1 MCMCVFDYASVVCMD
16 GANGK
21 TALHGYI
28 GPSISMFTHL
38 SVVISNQPIIIAVRI
53 GPSCYDT
60 FFGPA
65 RKQL

>member
-1 MCMCVFDYASVVCMD
+1 MD